1 MLNILAGRVDGGS
14 LSGSITLQGS
24 CRSKKSW
31 KRQTG
36 YVEQEDIMYRTLT
49 VRENLEYAA
58 RLRLSSTEWTLTEK
72 LARVDHVIGRLGLNK
87 CADTPIGDETFRGI
101 SGGERK
107 RVSIGIYFY
116 PSL

>member
-1 MLNILAGRVDGGS
+1 MNILAGRVDGGS
-14 LSGSITLQGS
+14 LSGSITLHGC
-24 CRSKKSW
+24 CRSKNSW

-58 RLRLSSTEWTLTEK
+58 RLRLSSAEWTLEEK